1 MLKYGE
7 GQRVGFALS
16 TSLITM
22 IRLSSD
28 LDLDL

>member
-16 TSLITM
+16 TSLI
-22 IRLSSD
+22 RLSSD